1 MVSQSLRLRL
11 AALQGDPSFKL
22 GPRHGTPR
30 VPDGGSPEQ
39 VDLLGRV
46 AQLGFV
52 WEAERGILVR
62 QLDVPL
68 ATLNLLP
75 EQLAW
80 KAIAPIGEAV
90 PVEGPVSVLCFDL
103 ETTGLQKGAGTVPF
117 LYGWASYRGGSDSVS
132 LEQWLL
138 PELGE
143 EAPLV
148 KSALAQISQAGLLL
162 TYNGSSYDLPLLRA
176 RMVMAGVDR
185 PWPATAHLDL
195 LPVVR
200 RLFRHR
206 LDRCTLRVVE
216 EDLLGQGRGHDL
228 PGREAPE
235 RYWRFLQTGDP
246 APLADVVRHN
256 QQDVLSLLSLVQR
269 LGRHLELQEAQPS
282 DWLSL
287 GRFVEERGDL
297 TAAQLAYRMAERV
310 APPPLD
316 RAAGLRR
323 ARLLR
328 RQGKTE
334 DALQA
339 WQALWQRWRDPE
351 AAEAICVDLEHR
363 QRDVAAA
370 LSLAR
375 EAMLESSVG
384 WDQRFAKRIWRLRSR
399 LGADPDDAEPARSFR
414 ASTSQDRPWATWL
427 PGGESYEAWLIL
439 RRGMRTAEG
448 IERSRSRVV
457 ARAG

>member
-1 MVSQSLRLRL
+1 
-11 AALQGDPSFKL
+11 
-22 GPRHGTPR
+22 
-30 VPDGGSPEQ
+30 
-39 VDLLGRV
+39 
-46 AQLGFV
+46 
-52 WEAERGILVR
+52 
-62 QLDVPL
+62 
-68 ATLNLLP
+68 
-75 EQLAW
+75 
-80 KAIAPIGEAV
+80 
-90 PVEGPVSVLCFDL
+90 
-103 ETTGLQKGAGTVPF
+103 
-117 LYGWASYRGGSDSVS
+117 

-143 EAPLV
+143 EGPLV
-148 KSALAQISQAGLLL
+148 RSALTQISQSALLL

-176 RMVMAGVDR
+176 RMLMAGIDR

-235 RYWRFLQTGDP
+235 RYWRFLESGDP
-246 APLADVVRHN
+246 APLAEVVRHN
-256 QQDVLSLLSLVQR
+256 EQDVLSLLSLVQR
-269 LGRHLELQEAQPS
+269 LGRHLELEGAQPS

-287 GRFVEERGDL
+287 GRFVEARGDL
-297 TAAQLAYRMAERV
+297 PAAQAAYRMAERV

-316 RAAGLRR
+316 RAAALRR

-328 RQGKTE
+328 REGKAVE
-334 DALQA
+334 ALQV
-339 WQALWQRWRDPE
+339 WQSLWERWRDPE

-375 EAMLESSVG
+375 EALQEASAG
-384 WDQRFAKRIWRLRSR
+384 WDQRFAKRIWRLRTR
-399 LGADPDDAEPARSFR
+399 LGAAQEVDDSARSFH
-414 ASTSQDRPWATWL
+414 ATAGQDRPWATWL
-427 PGGESYEAWLIL
+427 PGGESYEAWLVL
-439 RRGMRTAEG
+439 RRGARPVAV
-448 IERSRSRVV
+448 ISRGADRVV

>member
-1 MVSQSLRLRL
+1 MSQNLRLRL
-11 AALQGDPSFKL
+11 AALQGDATFRL
-22 GPRHGTPR
+22 GPTRATRPAG
-30 VPDGGSPEQ
+30 DGDRPSPA
-39 VDLLGRV
+39 DLLTRV
-46 AQLGFV
+46 APLGFG
-52 WEAERGILVR
+52 WDGERGILARRV
-62 QLDVPL
+62 DVPL
-68 ATLNLLP
+68 ADLGLRP
-75 EQLAW
+75 EHLGW
-80 KAIAPIGEAV
+80 KALSPIGEVV
-90 PVEGPVSVLCFDL
+90 PGQGPVSLLCFDL

-117 LYGWASYRGGSDSVS
+117 LYGWTSYRDGSDSVT

-148 KSALAQISQAGLLL
+148 RSALAQISRSALLL

-176 RMVMAGVDR
+176 RMVMSGIDL
-185 PWPATAHLDL
+185 PWPATPHLDL

-216 EDLLGQGRGHDL
+216 EGLLGQGRGHDL
-228 PGREAPE
+228 PGREAPA
-235 RYWRFLQTGDP
+235 RYWRFLESGDP
-246 APLADVVRHN
+246 APLAEVVRHN
-256 QQDVLSLLSLVQR
+256 EQDLLSLLSLVQR
-269 LGRHLELQEAQPS
+269 LGRHLQLEGAQPS

-287 GRFVEERGDL
+287 GRFVEARGDL
-297 TAAQLAYRMAERV
+297 PAAQAAYRMAERV

-316 RAAGLRR
+316 RAAALRR

-328 RQGKTE
+328 RQGQHE
-334 DALQA
+334 EALQA
-339 WQALWQRWRDPE
+339 WRAVWERWRDPE

-363 QRDVAAA
+363 QRNVEAA

-375 EAMLESSVG
+375 EALREASVG

-399 LGADPDDAEPARSFR
+399 LGAEPEPDDLTRSFH
-414 ASTSQDRPWATWL
+414 ASASQDRPWATWL
-427 PGGESYEAWLIL
+427 PGGESYEAWLVL
-439 RRGMRTAEG
+439 RRGARPVEG
-448 IERSRSRVV
+448 IARGADRVA